1 MGSFRKPAHTSILV
15 LTSFIFQ
22 QIIPVALL
30 WAPSTFADTTTLA
43 PPTSSGT
50 TTTTPSPFSQL
61 GSTFSAA
68 GNPGITANFNSC
80 MGSGDTFGAQGGQVQ
95 QIVNAAKINSDGST
109 SGGAG
114 GKNGKGAGAV
124 PGANGPNC
132 GNPAI
137 PDASTLSCTSSVLQD
152 GTGVFS
158 LTKAQ
163 TYLSTTLQGSDAAA
177 LTCKSNQLTSA
188 SNELGCIAKQGQLL
202 AQQIGSLSSV
212 FQANITR
219 FQQDDQTYK
228 QRIGDRT
235 SQISQ
240 INVLL
245 NGDGGG
251 TDANGNPVAGTGKKG
266 LLQIAASLKTLTET
280 TMPAAVAAAQNTAQ
294 TFANTG
300 NTITQNVQ
308 YRTMSLIGNCFKN
321 QPVNGQGYN
330 CVPNGPN
337 VSAEQF
343 LECRYEQYAHVQNGT
358 YDIRSSTNQQA
369 QSAQTNLDAIFQQMF
384 SNTPM
389 SWTLPTDQSG
399 SQAASTASYTATSLA
414 DAETQYTSQLSG
426 ITVNGV
432 NLATEANQ
440 LLQVCQ
446 AQAVSAVANEQT
458 SPSSYLGQ
466 SIEALYQQGTTNN
479 ANFSSTIQQNANAWT
494 DAMTVLSQ
502 QNLPLN
508 LVGCQPNYNSCV
520 GQCAGTNT
528 ITMTS
533 VPSVSCVSTC
543 GQTSSAQQVSCLNQL
558 NTQINGLYQGSGS
571 QPAFTM
577 NVTSQFPDT
586 ALPASALQCKGILGC
601 IAQLQATSK
610 QISTIKTQLTT
621 ADTSYINQAR
631 QSTAQFATQ
640 LSQLLGSQSSALRS
654 KMDSLNTQLRSLG
667 ISKVGSTP
675 IQSAQ
680 LEYDTGDNG
689 QPGLPKMPTNMLGLI
704 GGNMSPPMP
713 DVTDPG
719 FADADGF
726 QDAENKVQDS
736 QSKLSDAESQVQN
749 LESSCLTSSNTKVLA
764 TIANEANTYS
774 TEGCSQVNNACDAGQ
789 PGGGISSLF
798 GVVSTMDPSINGDA
812 ALALQGMQ
820 GSCGD
825 SSSTN
830 SSVQQCFSACAP
842 NMDAACTNAAAIS
855 QATDKTACSPAFAA
869 VQKLPKPTTCKQLVS
884 NITSNQK
891 NLTVGGGS
899 QGAASGTAQ

>member
-30 WAPSTFADTTTLA
+30 WAPSTFADTTA
-43 PPTSSGT
+43 PAV
-50 TTTTPSPFSQL
+50 PSPFSQL
-61 GSTFSAA
+61 GSTFNAV

-80 MGSGDTFGAQGGQVQ
+80 MSTGDTFGASGGQVQ
-95 QIVNAAKINSDGST
+95 QIVNASKVTINPDGST
-109 SGGAG
+109 STKATTNPDGSINTSGGAAG
-114 GKNGKGAGAV
+114 GKNGKGGAAAA
-124 PGANGPNC
+124 GANGPGC
-132 GNPAI
+132 GNPVIPSDSSFSCTTPRFNPGGTFDPNAI
-137 PDASTLSCTSSVLQD
+137 DTYISQMIGDSNPAPKSSMLGELSCKK
-152 GTGVFS
+152 G
-158 LTKAQ
+158 
-163 TYLSTTLQGSDAAA
+163 
-177 LTCKSNQLTSA
+177 QLDSA
-188 SNELGCIAKQGQLL
+188 SAEVSCIAKQGQLL

-240 INVLL
+240 IGALL

-251 TDANGNPVAGTGKKG
+251 TDANGNPIAGTGKKG

-280 TMPAAVAAAQNTAQ
+280 TLPAAVAAAQNTAQ

-384 SNTPM
+384 NNTPM

-494 DAMTVLSQ
+494 DAMTTLSQ

-543 GQTSSAQQVSCLNQL
+543 GQTSSAQQVSCLTQL

-601 IAQLQATSK
+601 IAQLQATSS

-631 QSTAQFATQ
+631 TSTAQFATQ
-640 LSQLLGSQSSALRS
+640 LSQLLSTQSSALRS

-667 ISKVGSTP
+667 IQQLTASP
-675 IQSAQ
+675 IQSSP
-680 LEYDTGDNG
+680 LTYDQGANG
-689 QPGLPKMPTNMLGLI
+689 QPGLPQMPTNMLGLI
-704 GGNMSPPMP
+704 GGGMSPPMP
-713 DVTDPG
+713 DVTDPN
-719 FADADGF
+719 FANPDGF
-726 QDAENKVQDS
+726 QDAENKVQAQQTTVADLESTLQGLESTCGLSATKNTIEQNLSTIISNCVNVSCPNAGGVQQIVQAALDAS
-736 QSKLSDAESQVQN
+736 QVAGSSVSATDTKAYKAEVMQALDGTSCSGQTQNSINIAAIESQT
-749 LESSCLTSSNTKVLA
+749 SSCS
-764 TIANEANTYS
+764 Y
-774 TEGCSQVNNACDAGQ
+774 
-789 PGGGISSLF
+789 LF
-798 GVVSTMDPSINGDA
+798 
-812 ALALQGMQ
+812 QG
-820 GSCGD
+820 
-825 SSSTN
+825 
-830 SSVQQCFSACAP
+830 
-842 NMDAACTNAAAIS
+842 
-855 QATDKTACSPAFAA
+855 
-869 VQKLPKPTTCKQLVS
+869 
-884 NITSNQK
+884 
-891 NLTVGGGS
+891 GGGS
-899 QGAASGTAQ
+899 PADRKSSATAGGNGVTPAAGAAQ